1 MKRKPIQVDWKK
13 NTLKTFVEALHK
25 IFIYVFFFL
34 RECNFWY
41 STMTCFE
48 SFCDFTQCIWNL
60 DVSSVKW
67 KTDWWP
73 LCSLQAWLVFC
84 LAMCCFSFYIK
95 LRRSSFVQFMWCFTY
110 FCSWQQCLWWSPW
123 PFKLPWWCPR
133 ETCVVVFIMLCSS

>member
-73 LCSLQAWLVFC
+73 LCSLQAWIVFC
-84 LAMCCFSFYIK
+84 LAICCLSFYINWDEVV
-95 LRRSSFVQFMWCFTY
+95 LLNLCDVLPIFVNDSS
-110 FCSWQQCLWWSPW
+110 
-123 PFKLPWWCPR
+123 
-133 ETCVVVFIMLCSS
+133 VFGGVHGHSNCRDDAPEKHAW